1 MFMAEN
7 DAKDKKTKYQ
17 KLEEKLALKKKSAW
31 EMFTDKQ
38 KKEAFKLCGDYK
50 SFLGKVKT
58 EREAVKEI
66 EAFAKDKGFSE
77 IGKAKKLTPGSR
89 VYDIFKDKNVALV
102 ISGKKPLS
110 EGARIIVSH
119 IDSPRLDLK
128 PKPLY
133 EDSGLAMMK
142 THYYGGIK
150 KYQWVN
156 TPLSLH
162 GVVVKKDGKKVEIN
176 IGEDLKDPVFV
187 VSDLLPHLAAKE
199 QNKRTTVDTIKGEEL
214 NLIVGNIPIEDD
226 KIKQK
231 VKLSVLEHLFDKYG
245 IVEED
250 FVSAELEAVPAD
262 APRDIGFDRA
272 FVGAYG
278 QDDRVSAFTSF
289 SALEMIDV
297 PEHTV
302 IVLFYDKEEIG
313 SVGNTGSRSNYIE
326 YLFGMI
332 LEQLGEDMSSHNIRK
347 SLINSVALSADVS
360 AAVNP
365 TFKNVNDMY
374 NAHLCGYGVALEKY
388 NGAGGKYS
396 ASDASAELV
405 GKIRSLF
412 IDKGVPWQAG
422 ELGKVDEGGGS
433 TIAVFFANHGMDII
447 DVGVP
452 ILGMHSP
459 FEIVSKADIYSAYL
473 AYKAFLG
480 L

>member
-1 MFMAEN
+1 MVEN

-31 EMFTDKQ
+31 ALFTDKQ
-38 KKEAFKLCGDYK
+38 KKDAFKLCDDYK
-50 SFLGKVKT
+50 LFLGKVKT

-66 EAFAKDKGFSE
+66 EAFAKDKGFSQ
-77 IGKAKKLTPGSR
+77 IGNVKKLIPGAR
-89 VYDIFKDKNVALV
+89 VYDIFKDKNAAL
-102 ISGKKPLS
+102 IIAGKKPLS
-110 EGARIIVSH
+110 SGARIIVSH

-133 EDSGLAMMK
+133 EDSGIALMK

-162 GVVVKKDGKKVEIN
+162 GVVVKSDGVKVEVN
-176 IGEDLKDPVFV
+176 IGEDLSDPVFV
-187 VSDLLPHLAAKE
+187 VSDLLPHLSAKE
-199 QNKRTTVDTIKGEEL
+199 QNKRTTVNIIKGEEL
-214 NLIVGNIPIEDD
+214 NLIVGNIPVADD
-226 KIKQK
+226 SIKQK
-231 VKLSVLEHLFDKYG
+231 IKLAVLEHLFDKYG

-262 APRDIGFDRA
+262 APRDVGFDRA
-272 FVGAYG
+272 FVGGYG
-278 QDDRVSAFTSF
+278 QDDRVSVFTSMEAVE
-289 SALEMIDV
+289 SIKT
-297 PEHTV
+297 PEHTT

-313 SVGNTGSRSNYIE
+313 SVGNTGARSKYIE

-332 LEQLGEDMSSHNIRK
+332 LEKLGEDKFSHTVQK
-347 SLINSVALSADVS
+347 SLINSIALSADVS

-365 TFKNVNDMY
+365 TFKSVNDLY
-374 NAHLCGYGVALEKY
+374 NSHLCGYGVALEKY
-388 NGAGGKYS
+388 SGGGGKYS
-396 ASDASAELV
+396 GSDASAEFV

-422 ELGKVDEGGGS
+422 ELGKVDEGGGT
-433 TIAVFFANHGMDII
+433 TIAVFFASQGMDII

-452 ILGMHSP
+452 VLGMHSP

>member
-1 MFMAEN
+1 MAEK
-7 DAKDKKTKYQ
+7 DSKDKRTKYQ
-17 KLEEKLALKKKSAW
+17 KLEEKLAFKKKSAW
-31 EMFTDKQ
+31 EQFTDKQ
-38 KKEAFKLCGDYK
+38 KKEVFLLCDRYK
-50 SFLGKVKT
+50 QFLGKVKT
-58 EREAVKEI
+58 EREAVHEI
-66 EAFAKDKGFSE
+66 EAFAKKNDFFDISKVN
-77 IGKAKKLTPGSR
+77 KLMPGSK
-89 VYDIFKDKNVALV
+89 VYDIHKDKNAALV
-102 ISGKKPLS
+102 IAGKRPLS
-110 EGARIIVSH
+110 SGARIIVSH

-176 IGEDLKDPVFV
+176 IGEDPKDPVFV
-187 VSDLLPHLAAKE
+187 VSDLLPHLSSKE
-199 QNKRTTVDTIKGEEL
+199 QNKRTAVDIIKGEEL
-214 NLIVGNIPIEDD
+214 NLIVGNIPVDDD
-226 KIKQK
+226 KVKQK
-231 VKLSVLEHLFDKYG
+231 IKLAVLEHLFDKYG
-245 IVEED
+245 MVEED

-262 APRDIGFDRA
+262 APRDVGFDRA
-272 FVGAYG
+272 IVGGYG
-278 QDDRVSAFTSF
+278 QDDRVSAFASL
-289 SALEMIDV
+289 SALDSIET

-326 YLFGMI
+326 YIFGMI
-332 LEQLGEDMSSHNIRK
+332 LGQAGQDNSAHNIRK
-347 SLINSVALSADVS
+347 SLINSIALSADVS

-365 TFKNVNDMY
+365 TFKSVNDMY
-374 NAHLCGYGVALEKY
+374 NAHLCGFGVALEKY

-405 GKIRSLF
+405 GKIRNLF
-412 IDKGVPWQAG
+412 DDNKVPWQAG
-422 ELGKVDEGGGS
+422 ELGKVDEGGGT
-433 TIAVFFANHGMDII
+433 TIAVFFASHGMDII

-459 FEIVSKADIYSAYL
+459 FEMVSKADIYSAYL
-473 AYKAFLG
+473 AYKAFISL
-480 L
+480 

>member
-1 MFMAEN
+1 MAEN
-7 DAKDKKTKYQ
+7 DVKDKKTKYQ
-17 KLEEKLALKKKSAW
+17 KLEDKLVFKKKSAW
-31 EMFTDKQ
+31 EQFTDKQ
-38 KKEAFKLCGDYK
+38 KKDAFTLCDDYK
-50 SFLGKVKT
+50 LFLAKVKT
-58 EREAVKEI
+58 EREAVTQIKV
-66 EAFAKDKGFSE
+66 FAKDKGFSE
-77 IGKAKKLTPGSR
+77 IGEVNKLIPGSR
-89 VYDIFKDKNVALV
+89 VYDIFKDKNAAL
-102 ISGKKPLS
+102 IIAGKKGLS

-133 EDSGLAMMK
+133 EDSGLALMK

-162 GVVVKKDGKKVEIN
+162 GVVVKKDGTKVEIK
-176 IGEDLKDPVFV
+176 IGENPKDPVFV
-187 VSDLLPHLAAKE
+187 VSDLLPHLSSKE
-199 QNKRTTVDTIKGEEL
+199 QDKRTVLDTIKGEEL
-214 NLIVGNIPIEDD
+214 NLIVGNIPVDDD

-231 VKLSVLEHLFDKYG
+231 IKLAILEHLFDKYG
-245 IVEED
+245 IIEED

-262 APRDIGFDRA
+262 APRDVGFDRA

-278 QDDRVSAFTSF
+278 QDDRVSAFTSCV
-289 SALEMIDV
+289 AIDTVKV

-302 IVLFYDKEEIG
+302 VVLFYDKEEIG

-326 YLFGMI
+326 YLFGRV
-332 LEQLGEDMSSHNIRK
+332 LEKLGEDMSSHNIRK
-347 SLINSVALSADVS
+347 CLINSFAISADVS

-365 TFKNVNDMY
+365 TFKSVNDML
-374 NAHLCGYGVALEKY
+374 NAHLSGYGVALEKY

-405 GKIRSLF
+405 GTIRNLF

-422 ELGKVDEGGGS
+422 ELGKVDEGGGT

-473 AYKAFLG
+473 AYMAFLG